1 MINNF
6 KESEVRESAL
16 IYQSTLEQIKKL
28 YKNDPN
34 MAGELAISAIELALT
49 GEISSDNPMIDV
61 ILENMKYVSQKNF
74 DKWEKSKEAK
84 KQKKIDE
91 LQLDTIAALYLE
103 GKTQSQI
110 SKALDTTQQVISYRL
125 RIIREN
131 YPHLLNL
138 S

>member
-28 YKNDPN
+28 YKSDPN

-74 DKWEKSKEAK
+74 DKWEKTKEAK